1 MSRFWDK
8 WATEHRNWG
17 AIVTGAGVILIL
29 AWGIAQLWSAEIVK
43 ITFETAVVREVRTLG
58 TSAADNS
65 GGGTSRMRVQLGSL
79 ELKDGSTIEILLVPP
94 IPQAG
99 DKILL
104 KVEHYDDG
112 SRTYSIDR
120 LRSQL
125 YNPE

>member
-1 MSRFWDK
+1 MSRFWDR

-17 AIVTGAGVILIL
+17 AIFTVAGVLLIL
-29 AWGIAQLWSAEIVK
+29 AWGVAQLWSAEIVK
-43 ITFETAVVREVRTLG
+43 ITFERAVVKEVKTIG
-58 TSAADNS
+58 TTAADNS
-65 GGGTSRMRVQLGSL
+65 NGGVGRMKFQLAQL
-79 ELKDGSTIEILLVPP
+79 ELKDGSTIEVLLVPP
-94 IPQAG
+94 IPKTG